1 MKNENNRHS
10 FIEVIITLSTEGK
23 EVASKLYSQQYFFMA
38 ETPKFMKEFGLS
50 GDSFTIAYGTISRH
64 FGKDPDHSL
73 NIDIWKRLPEAIVNP
88 FAITEYYKEKEH
100 KQKRGYRLYTSISLN
115 DGFVVAGIDV
125 KIAGRNLLINSI
137 STVFAKNGQITA
149 FEKEIFRDTK
159 NNPQQAALL
168 KRPNSSQYPS
178 IGDSDCKDTSNY

>member
-1 MKNENNRHS
+1 
-10 FIEVIITLSTEGK
+10 
-23 EVASKLYSQQYFFMA
+23 MA

-159 NNPQQAALL
+159 SNPQ
-168 KRPNSSQYPS
+168 
-178 IGDSDCKDTSNY
+178 TSGTS

>member
-1 MKNENNRHS
+1 MNENNHTHT
-10 FIEVIITLSTEGK
+10 FLDVLITLSTEGR
-23 EVASKLYSQQYFFMA
+23 EAASKLFSQQYFFVA
-38 ETPKFMKEFGLS
+38 ETPKFMKEFGLT
-50 GDSFTIAYGTISRH
+50 GDSFTISYGTISRH

-73 NIDIWKRLPEAIVNP
+73 NMDIWKRLPEAIVNP

-100 KQKRGYRLYTSISLN
+100 RQKRGYRLYTSISAN

-125 KIAGRNLLINSI
+125 KIAGHNLLVNSI
-137 STVFAKNGQITA
+137 STVFAKKGQVTA
-149 FEKEIFRDTK
+149 LEKEIFRDNK

-178 IGDSDCKDTSNY
+178 VGDSDGKNTTNF